1 MKAFVIMKSPFLF
14 MVCSIESVANSFI
27 ITANYKLQT

>member
-1 MKAFVIMKSPFLF
+1 MKASVIMKSPFLF
-14 MVCSIESVANSFI
+14 IVSRIDFEANSFI